1 VVESKR
7 LEKCEKVLVSRGI
20 EHWLQQSRV
29 SVVVNKV
36 FNSVYL
42 TTSSFCSNNTF
53 AYTNTI
59 EACLVGIKRQNMEQ
73 KGRRCL
79 LQGGGCVPHVALAPS
94 RRGAAQASP
103 TVWLLSLLRVTHYT
117 ILPNSGVRGSQ
128 TF

>member
-1 VVESKR
+1 VIEPKR
-7 LEKCEKVLVSRGI
+7 LEKREKVLVSRGI

-29 SVVVNKV
+29 SVPVNKV

-42 TTSSFCSNNTF
+42 TISSFCSNNTF

-59 EACLVGIKRQNMEQ
+59 EACLVRENRQKMEQ

-79 LQGGGCVPHVALAPS
+79 LRGECVPHVALAPS

-117 ILPNSGVRGSQ
+117 ILPNSGVRGTQ

>member
-53 AYTNTI
+53 ANTNTT
-59 EACLVGIKRQNMEQ
+59 ETCLVGKKEGKTWSK
-73 KGRRCL
+73 KGEDVSCKEAD
-79 LQGGGCVPHVALAPS
+79 VFPS
-94 RRGAAQASP
+94 
-103 TVWLLSLLRVTHYT
+103 T
-117 ILPNSGVRGSQ
+117 LP
-128 TF
+128 